1 MRDGDGSPCV
11 VFESH
16 SASRPTA
23 TLNLPILNLQS
34 SKPYTLPYTLHNL
47 HPHSLKS
54 LNLEVSTSKPQ
65 TPTYASWPQGP
76 TRQFVGGRSKAAGS
90 CLWPKGLGSQGL
102 GFRDLDGLRST
113 QFRDV
118 WGL

>member
-34 SKPYTLPYTLHNL
+34 SKPYTLRYTLHNL

-65 TPTYASWPQGP
+65 TPHGPKDRLASLWVVGARPQGLV
-76 TRQFVGGRSKAAGS
+76 F
-90 CLWPKGLGSQGL
+90 GLKDWDP
-102 GFRDLDGLRST
+102 RD
-113 QFRDV
+113 
-118 WGL
+118 